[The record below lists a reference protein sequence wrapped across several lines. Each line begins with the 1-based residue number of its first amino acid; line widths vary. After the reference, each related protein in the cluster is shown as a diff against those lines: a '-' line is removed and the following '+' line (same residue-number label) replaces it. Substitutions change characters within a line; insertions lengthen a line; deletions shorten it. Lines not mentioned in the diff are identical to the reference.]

1 MNIAIILASGI
12 GSRFSKDEIK
22 QFVEINNVPLL
33 VLSIRAFE
41 ENDNINKILVVTND
55 VEKVKGYIL
64 KYNFKKIINV
74 ISGGQSRQESV
85 FKGLQ
90 ELKKLAINDDDII
103 LIHDGARPLVSQKI
117 INENVIE
124 TKKYGDVTTALKIT
138 STISKA
144 ENNKLLQIVPR
155 DDLYEIQTPQSFK
168 FIDILSAHDFALK
181 NKINKASDDAQ
192 LVKLIGK
199 DVYIVNGERQNIK
212 LTTKEDLLLIESLL
226 AKK

>member
-64 KYNFKKIINV
+64 KYGFKKIINV